1 MATFQYEALDTKT
14 GKTEKGELPAN
25 SQAEALARLQ
35 EMGLA
40 PTKCEESKAVTK
52 SKKSGKK
59 KGAGGRKKGK
69 KSAMDIEI
77 PGLGGGVNE
86 KVLTVFTRQLA
97 QLTSAGLPLLSGL
110 TVLERQEKNA
120 ALRRVLGDLAEVIEG
135 GGTFS
140 EGLNQHPKVFN
151 KLFVSMVKAGELGGV
166 LEVVL
171 DRLAQFMEKA
181 ARIKGKVKA
190 AMFYPIAVL
199 VVAIAI
205 MGVLL
210 VFVIP
215 KFKAVFADLTGAGGL
230 HPFTE
235 FVLSISETVK
245 TNVFGT
251 LTGAFAFFLTLG
263 MLGQSKYGRF
273 VLDKLALFFPII
285 GPVVE
290 KVSIARFARTLG
302 TLINSGVPILQAL
315 NIVKDTSGNTV
326 IATAVQ
332 DVHDSVK
339 EGETIVAP
347 LEASRVFPP
356 MVISMVDV
364 GEKTGDMPQMLEKIA
379 DTYDEEVDRSV
390 EAMTSLIE
398 PVMIVFLAV
407 IVGSIVIAM
416 FLPLIQMIDT
426 LGGEGG

>member
-1 MATFQYEALDTKT
+1 MAKFQYEALDTKT

-40 PTKCEESKAVTK
+40 PTKCEEAKAEP
-52 SKKSGKK
+52 KKGKGKAKK
-59 KGAGGRKKGK
+59 KAGKKGK
-69 KSAMDIEI
+69 KGAMQLEI
-77 PGLGGGVNE
+77 NIGAAVNE
-86 KVLTVFTRQLA
+86 KTLTIFTRQLA

-110 TVLERQEKNA
+110 TVLARQEKNQT
-120 ALRRVLGDLAEVIEG
+120 LKRVLGELAEVIEG

-140 EGLNQHPKVFN
+140 EGLAQHPKVFN

-181 ARIKGKVKA
+181 MRIKGKVKA

-199 VVAIAI
+199 IVAIVIMAI
-205 MGVLL
+205 LL
-210 VFVIP
+210 IFVIP
-215 KFKAVFADLTGAGGL
+215 KFKDVFGDLTGDDGL
-230 HPFTE
+230 PEFTQ
-235 FVLSISETVK
+235 FVLDISDTVK
-245 TNVFGT
+245 ENSFGT
-251 LTGAFAFFLTLG
+251 ATGMFAFMLTLSLCG
-263 MLGQSKYGRF
+263 KSKHGRF

-326 IATAVQ
+326 VAQAVQ

-379 DTYDEEVDRSV
+379 DTYDEEVDRAV
-390 EAMTSLIE
+390 ESMTSLIE

-416 FLPLIQMIDT
+416 FLPLIRMI
-426 LGGEGG
+426 ESIS

>member
-1 MATFQYEALDTKT
+1 MAKFQYEALDTKT

-40 PTKCEESKAVTK
+40 PTKCEEAKAEP
-52 SKKSGKK
+52 KKGKGKAKK
-59 KGAGGRKKGK
+59 KAGKKGK
-69 KSAMDIEI
+69 KGAMQLEI
-77 PGLGGGVNE
+77 NIGAAVNE
-86 KVLTVFTRQLA
+86 KTLTIFTRQLA

-110 TVLERQEKNA
+110 TVLARQEKNQT
-120 ALRRVLGDLAEVIEG
+120 LKRVLGELAEVIEG

-140 EGLNQHPKVFN
+140 EGLAQHPKVFN

-181 ARIKGKVKA
+181 MRIKGKVKA

-199 VVAIAI
+199 IVAIVIMAI
-205 MGVLL
+205 LL
-210 VFVIP
+210 IFVIP
-215 KFKAVFADLTGAGGL
+215 KFKDVFGDLTGDDGL
-230 HPFTE
+230 PEFTQ
-235 FVLSISETVK
+235 FVLDISDTVK
-245 TNVFGT
+245 ENAFGT
-251 LTGAFAFFLTLG
+251 ATGMFAFMLTLSLCG
-263 MLGQSKYGRF
+263 KRKHGRF

-326 IATAVQ
+326 VAQAVQ

-379 DTYDEEVDRSV
+379 DTYDEEVDRAV
-390 EAMTSLIE
+390 ESMTSLIE

-416 FLPLIQMIDT
+416 FLPLIRMI
-426 LGGEGG
+426 ESIS

>member
-14 GKTEKGELPAN
+14 GKTEKGEMPAN
-25 SQAEALARLQ
+25 SQAEALSRLQ

-40 PTKCEESKAVTK
+40 PTKVEEAKGA
-52 SKKSGKK
+52 SGAKK
-59 KGAGGRKKGK
+59 KKKRAGGKKKGK
-69 KSAMDIEI
+69 KSALDIQI
-77 PGLGGGVNE
+77 GTGVNE
-86 KVLTVFTRQLA
+86 KSLTIFTRQLA

-110 TVLERQEKNA
+110 TVLERQEKNPG
-120 ALRRVLGDLAEVIEG
+120 LKRVCAELAEVIEG

-140 EGLNQHPKVFN
+140 EGLAQHPKVFN

-199 VVAIAI
+199 IVAIVI
-205 MGVLL
+205 MGILL

-215 KFKAVFADLTGAGGL
+215 KFKEVFADLTGEGGGL
-230 HPFTE
+230 HWFTE
-235 FVLSISETVK
+235 LVLSISNTVK

-251 LTGAFAFFLTLG
+251 LTGMFAFFLTLSF
-263 MLGQSKYGRF
+263 LGKTKYGRF
-273 VLDKLALFFPII
+273 VLDKLALFFPVV

-398 PVMIVFLAV
+398 PIMICFLAV

-426 LGGEGG
+426 MGGD

>member
-1 MATFQYEALDTKT
+1 MARFQYEALDTKT

-40 PTKCEESKAVTK
+40 PTKCEEAKA
-52 SKKSGKK
+52 SPKKGKGKAKK
-59 KGAGGRKKGK
+59 KAGKKGK
-69 KSAMDIEI
+69 KGAMQLEI
-77 PGLGGGVNE
+77 NIGAAVNE
-86 KVLTVFTRQLA
+86 KTLTIFTRQLA

-110 TVLERQEKNA
+110 TVLARQEKNQT
-120 ALRRVLGDLAEVIEG
+120 LKRVLGELAEVIEG

-140 EGLNQHPKVFN
+140 EGLAQHPKVFN

-181 ARIKGKVKA
+181 MRIKGKVKA

-199 VVAIAI
+199 IVAIVIMAI
-205 MGVLL
+205 LL
-210 VFVIP
+210 IFVIP
-215 KFKAVFADLTGAGGL
+215 KFKDVFGDLTGEDGL
-230 HPFTE
+230 PEFTQ
-235 FVLSISETVK
+235 FVLDISDTVK
-245 TNVFGT
+245 DNAFGT
-251 LTGAFAFFLTLG
+251 ATGMFAFMLTLSLCG
-263 MLGQSKYGRF
+263 KSKHGRF

-326 IATAVQ
+326 VAQAVQ

-379 DTYDEEVDRSV
+379 DTYDEEVDRAV
-390 EAMTSLIE
+390 ESMTSLIE

-416 FLPLIQMIDT
+416 FLPLIKMI
-426 LGGEGG
+426 ESIS

>member
-1 MATFQYEALDTKT
+1 MAKFQYEALDTKT
-14 GKTEKGELPAN
+14 GKTERGELPAN

-40 PTKCEESKAVTK
+40 PTKCEEAKAEP
-52 SKKSGKK
+52 KKGKGKAKK
-59 KGAGGRKKGK
+59 KAGKKGK
-69 KSAMDIEI
+69 KGAMQLEI
-77 PGLGGGVNE
+77 NIGAAVNE
-86 KVLTVFTRQLA
+86 KTLTIFTRQLA

-110 TVLERQEKNA
+110 TVLARQEKNQT
-120 ALRRVLGDLAEVIEG
+120 LKRVLGELAEVIEG

-140 EGLNQHPKVFN
+140 EGLAQHPKVFN

-181 ARIKGKVKA
+181 MRIKGKVKA

-199 VVAIAI
+199 IVAIVIMAI
-205 MGVLL
+205 LL
-210 VFVIP
+210 IFVIP
-215 KFKAVFADLTGAGGL
+215 KFKDVFGDLTGEDGL
-230 HPFTE
+230 PEFTQ
-235 FVLSISETVK
+235 FVLDISDTVK
-245 TNVFGT
+245 ENAFGT
-251 LTGAFAFFLTLG
+251 ATGMFAFMLTLSLCG
-263 MLGQSKYGRF
+263 KSKHGRF

-326 IATAVQ
+326 VAQAVQ

-379 DTYDEEVDRSV
+379 DTYDEEVDRAV
-390 EAMTSLIE
+390 ESMTSLIE

-416 FLPLIQMIDT
+416 FLPLIRMI
-426 LGGEGG
+426 ESIS

>member
-1 MATFQYEALDTKT
+1 MAKFQYEALDTKT

-40 PTKCEESKAVTK
+40 PTKCEEAKAEP
-52 SKKSGKK
+52 KKGKGKAKK
-59 KGAGGRKKGK
+59 KAGKKGK
-69 KSAMDIEI
+69 KGAMQLEI
-77 PGLGGGVNE
+77 NIGAAVNE
-86 KVLTVFTRQLA
+86 KTLTIFTRQLA

-110 TVLERQEKNA
+110 TVLARQEKNQT
-120 ALRRVLGDLAEVIEG
+120 LKRVLGELAEVIEG

-140 EGLNQHPKVFN
+140 EGLAQHPKVFN

-181 ARIKGKVKA
+181 MRIKGKVKA

-199 VVAIAI
+199 IVAIVIMAI
-205 MGVLL
+205 LL
-210 VFVIP
+210 IFVIP
-215 KFKAVFADLTGAGGL
+215 KFKDVFGDLTGEDGL
-230 HPFTE
+230 PDFTQ
-235 FVLSISETVK
+235 FVLDISDTVK
-245 TNVFGT
+245 ENAFGT
-251 LTGAFAFFLTLG
+251 ATGMFAFMLTLSLCG
-263 MLGQSKYGRF
+263 KSKRGRF

-326 IATAVQ
+326 VAQAVQ

-379 DTYDEEVDRSV
+379 DTYDEEVDRAV
-390 EAMTSLIE
+390 ESMTSLIE

-416 FLPLIQMIDT
+416 FLPLIRMI
-426 LGGEGG
+426 ESIS

>member
-1 MATFQYEALDTKT
+1 MAKFQYEALDTKT

-40 PTKCEESKAVTK
+40 PTKCEIAKTEPKKGKGKA
-52 SKKSGKK
+52 KK
-59 KGAGGRKKGK
+59 KAGKKGK
-69 KSAMDIEI
+69 KGAMQLEI
-77 PGLGGGVNE
+77 NIGAAVNE
-86 KVLTVFTRQLA
+86 KTLTIFTRQLA

-110 TVLERQEKNA
+110 TVLARQEKNQT
-120 ALRRVLGDLAEVIEG
+120 LKRVLGELAEVIEG

-140 EGLNQHPKVFN
+140 EGLAQHPKVFN

-181 ARIKGKVKA
+181 MRIKGKVKA

-199 VVAIAI
+199 IVAIVIMAI
-205 MGVLL
+205 LL
-210 VFVIP
+210 IFVIP
-215 KFKAVFADLTGAGGL
+215 KFKDVFGDLTGEDGL
-230 HPFTE
+230 PEFTQ
-235 FVLSISETVK
+235 FVLDISDTVK
-245 TNVFGT
+245 DNAFGT
-251 LTGAFAFFLTLG
+251 ATGMFAFMLTLSLCG
-263 MLGQSKYGRF
+263 KSKHGRF

-326 IATAVQ
+326 VAQAVQ

-379 DTYDEEVDRSV
+379 DTYDEEVDRAV
-390 EAMTSLIE
+390 ESMTSLIE

-416 FLPLIQMIDT
+416 FLPLIKMI
-426 LGGEGG
+426 ESIS

>member
-1 MATFQYEALDTKT
+1 MAKFQYEALDTKT
-14 GKTEKGELPAN
+14 GKTERGELPAN

-40 PTKCEESKAVTK
+40 PTKCEEAKAEP
-52 SKKSGKK
+52 KKGKGKAKK
-59 KGAGGRKKGK
+59 KAGKKGK
-69 KSAMDIEI
+69 KGAMQLEI
-77 PGLGGGVNE
+77 NIGAAVNE
-86 KVLTVFTRQLA
+86 KTLTIFTRQLA

-110 TVLERQEKNA
+110 TVLARQEKSQT
-120 ALRRVLGDLAEVIEG
+120 LKRVLGELAEVIEG

-140 EGLNQHPKVFN
+140 EGLAQHPKVFN

-181 ARIKGKVKA
+181 MRIKGKVKA

-199 VVAIAI
+199 IVAIVIMAI
-205 MGVLL
+205 LL
-210 VFVIP
+210 IFVIP
-215 KFKAVFADLTGAGGL
+215 KFKDVFGDLTGDDGL
-230 HPFTE
+230 PEFTQ
-235 FVLSISETVK
+235 FVLDISDTVK
-245 TNVFGT
+245 ENAFGT
-251 LTGAFAFFLTLG
+251 ATGMFAF
-263 MLGQSKYGRF
+263 MLALSLCGKSKHGRF

-326 IATAVQ
+326 VAQAVQ

-379 DTYDEEVDRSV
+379 DTYDEEVDRAV
-390 EAMTSLIE
+390 ESMT
-398 PVMIVFLAV
+398 
-407 IVGSIVIAM
+407 
-416 FLPLIQMIDT
+416 
-426 LGGEGG
+426 

>member
-1 MATFQYEALDTKT
+1 MATFQYEAVNTQS
-14 GKTEKGELPAN
+14 GKTEKGELPAA

-40 PTKCEESKAVTK
+40 PTKVEQAKAAP
-52 SKKSGKK
+52 KKAKRGAAKGK
-59 KGAGGRKKGK
+59 KGAKKGVG
-69 KSAMDIEI
+69 AMEINI
-77 PGLGGGVNE
+77 PGLSGKVKE
-86 KVLTVFTRQLA
+86 KHLTIFTRQLA

-110 TVLERQEKNA
+110 RVLERQEKTPTM
-120 ALRRVLGDLAEVIEG
+120 RRVLGELAEVIEG

-140 EGLNQHPKVFN
+140 EGLAQNTKVFN

-171 DRLAQFMEKA
+171 DRLAVFMEKA
-181 ARIKGKVKA
+181 MRIKGKVKA

-199 VVAIAI
+199 VVAIVI
-205 MGVLL
+205 MGVLM

-215 KFKAVFADLTGAGGL
+215 KFKDVFAEMMGTGL
-230 HPFTE
+230 PRFTE
-235 FVLSISETVK
+235 IVLNISDVIRLNAT
-245 TNVFGT
+245 GT
-251 LTGAFAFFLTLG
+251 LSGMFACFFTFA
-263 MLGQSKYGRF
+263 MIGRTNF
-273 VLDKLALFFPII
+273 GRYILDKMSLLFPVI

-290 KVSIARFARTLG
+290 KVAIARFARTLG

-315 NIVKDTSGNTV
+315 NIVKDTSGNV
-326 IATAVQ
+326 VVARAVQ

-379 DTYDEEVDRSV
+379 DTYDEEVDRAV
-390 EAMTSLIE
+390 ESLTSLIE
-398 PVMIVFLAV
+398 PIMIVFLAV

-416 FLPLIQMIDT
+416 FLPLIKMI
-426 LGGEGG
+426 EGIE

>member
-1 MATFQYEALDTKT
+1 MAKFQYEALDTKT

-40 PTKCEESKAVTK
+40 PTKCEEAKAEP
-52 SKKSGKK
+52 KKGKGKAKK
-59 KGAGGRKKGK
+59 KAGKKGK
-69 KSAMDIEI
+69 KGAMQLEI
-77 PGLGGGVNE
+77 NIGAAVNE
-86 KVLTVFTRQLA
+86 KTLTIFTRQLA

-110 TVLERQEKNA
+110 TVLARQEKNQT
-120 ALRRVLGDLAEVIEG
+120 LKRVLGELAEVIEG

-140 EGLNQHPKVFN
+140 EGLAQHPKVFN

-181 ARIKGKVKA
+181 MRIKGKVKA

-199 VVAIAI
+199 IVAIVIMAI
-205 MGVLL
+205 LL
-210 VFVIP
+210 IFVIP
-215 KFKAVFADLTGAGGL
+215 KFKDVFGDLTGEDGL
-230 HPFTE
+230 PDFTQ
-235 FVLSISETVK
+235 FVLDISDTVK
-245 TNVFGT
+245 ENAFGT
-251 LTGAFAFFLTLG
+251 ATGMFAFMLTLSLCG
-263 MLGQSKYGRF
+263 KSKHGRF

-326 IATAVQ
+326 VAQAVQ

-379 DTYDEEVDRSV
+379 DTYDEEVDRAV
-390 EAMTSLIE
+390 ESMTSLIE

-416 FLPLIQMIDT
+416 FLPLIKMI
-426 LGGEGG
+426 ESIS

>member
-1 MATFQYEALDTKT
+1 MAKFQYEALDTKT
-14 GKTEKGELPAN
+14 GKSEKGELPAN

-40 PTKCEESKAVTK
+40 PTKCEEAKAEP
-52 SKKSGKK
+52 KKGKGKAKK
-59 KGAGGRKKGK
+59 KAGKKGK
-69 KSAMDIEI
+69 KGAMQLEI
-77 PGLGGGVNE
+77 NIGAAVNE
-86 KVLTVFTRQLA
+86 KTLTIFTRQLA

-110 TVLERQEKNA
+110 TVLARQEKNQT
-120 ALRRVLGDLAEVIEG
+120 LKRVLGELAEVIEG

-140 EGLNQHPKVFN
+140 EGLAQHPKVFN

-181 ARIKGKVKA
+181 MRIKGKVKA

-199 VVAIAI
+199 IVAIVIMAI
-205 MGVLL
+205 LL
-210 VFVIP
+210 IFVIP
-215 KFKAVFADLTGAGGL
+215 KFKDVFGDLTGDDGL
-230 HPFTE
+230 PEFTQ
-235 FVLSISETVK
+235 FVLDISDTVK
-245 TNVFGT
+245 ENAFGT
-251 LTGAFAFFLTLG
+251 ATGMFAFMLTLSLCG
-263 MLGQSKYGRF
+263 KSKHGRF

-326 IATAVQ
+326 VAQAVQ

-379 DTYDEEVDRSV
+379 DTYDEEVDRAV
-390 EAMTSLIE
+390 ESMTSLIE

-416 FLPLIQMIDT
+416 FLPLIRMI
-426 LGGEGG
+426 ESIS

>member
-1 MATFQYEALDTKT
+1 MAKFQYEALDTKT

-40 PTKCEESKAVTK
+40 PTKCEEAKA
-52 SKKSGKK
+52 SPKKGKGKAKK
-59 KGAGGRKKGK
+59 KAGKKGK
-69 KSAMDIEI
+69 KGAMQIEI
-77 PGLGGGVNE
+77 NIGAAVNE
-86 KVLTVFTRQLA
+86 KTLTIFTRQLA

-110 TVLERQEKNA
+110 TVLSRQEKNQT
-120 ALRRVLGDLAEVIEG
+120 LKRVLGELAEVIEG

-140 EGLNQHPKVFN
+140 EGLAQHPKVFN

-181 ARIKGKVKA
+181 MRIKGKVKA

-199 VVAIAI
+199 IVAIVIMAI
-205 MGVLL
+205 LL
-210 VFVIP
+210 IFVIP
-215 KFKAVFADLTGAGGL
+215 KFKDVFGDLTGEDGL
-230 HPFTE
+230 PEFTQ
-235 FVLSISETVK
+235 FVLDISDTVK
-245 TNVFGT
+245 DNAFGT
-251 LTGAFAFFLTLG
+251 FTAMFAFMLTLSLCG
-263 MLGQSKYGRF
+263 KTKHGRF

-326 IATAVQ
+326 VAQAVQ

-379 DTYDEEVDRSV
+379 DTYYHISQQHRSTWTH
-390 EAMTSLIE
+390 EADLRS
-398 PVMIVFLAV
+398 F
-407 IVGSIVIAM
+407 SD
-416 FLPLIQMIDT
+416 LPWWNT
-426 LGGEGG
+426 

>member
-1 MATFQYEALDTKT
+1 MAKFQYEALDTKT

-40 PTKCEESKAVTK
+40 PTKCEEAKAEP
-52 SKKSGKK
+52 KKGKGKAKK
-59 KGAGGRKKGK
+59 KAGKKGK
-69 KSAMDIEI
+69 KGAMQLEI
-77 PGLGGGVNE
+77 NIGAAVNE
-86 KVLTVFTRQLA
+86 KTLTIFTRQLA

-110 TVLERQEKNA
+110 TVLARQEKNQT
-120 ALRRVLGDLAEVIEG
+120 LKRVLGELAEVIEG

-140 EGLNQHPKVFN
+140 EGLAQHPKVFN

-181 ARIKGKVKA
+181 MRIKGKVKA

-199 VVAIAI
+199 IVAIVIMAI
-205 MGVLL
+205 LL
-210 VFVIP
+210 IFVIP
-215 KFKAVFADLTGAGGL
+215 KFKDVFGDLTGEDGL
-230 HPFTE
+230 PDFTQ
-235 FVLSISETVK
+235 FVLDISDTVK
-245 TNVFGT
+245 DNAFGT
-251 LTGAFAFFLTLG
+251 ATGMFAFMLTLSLCG
-263 MLGQSKYGRF
+263 KSKHGRF

-326 IATAVQ
+326 VAQAVQ

-379 DTYDEEVDRSV
+379 DTYDEEVDRAV
-390 EAMTSLIE
+390 ESMTSLIE

-416 FLPLIQMIDT
+416 FLPLIKMIET
-426 LGGEGG
+426 IS

>member
-1 MATFQYEALDTKT
+1 MARFQYEALDTKT

-40 PTKCEESKAVTK
+40 PTKCEEAKAEP
-52 SKKSGKK
+52 KKGKGKAKK
-59 KGAGGRKKGK
+59 KAGKKGK
-69 KSAMDIEI
+69 KGAMQLEI
-77 PGLGGGVNE
+77 NIGAAVNE
-86 KVLTVFTRQLA
+86 KTLTIFTRQLA
-97 QLTSAGLPLLSGL
+97 QLTSAGLPLLSGR
-110 TVLERQEKNA
+110 TVLARQEKNQT
-120 ALRRVLGDLAEVIEG
+120 LKRVLGELAEVIEG

-140 EGLNQHPKVFN
+140 EGLAQHPKVFN

-181 ARIKGKVKA
+181 MRIKGKVKA

-199 VVAIAI
+199 IVAIVIMAI
-205 MGVLL
+205 LL
-210 VFVIP
+210 IFVIP
-215 KFKAVFADLTGAGGL
+215 KFKDVFGDLTGEDGL
-230 HPFTE
+230 PEFTQ
-235 FVLSISETVK
+235 FVLDISDTVK
-245 TNVFGT
+245 ENAFGT
-251 LTGAFAFFLTLG
+251 ATGMFAFMLTLSMCG
-263 MLGQSKYGRF
+263 KTKHGRF
-273 VLDKLALFFPII
+273 VLDKLALFFPIV

-302 TLINSGVPILQAL
+302 TLINSVVPILQAL

-326 IATAVQ
+326 VAQAVQ

-379 DTYDEEVDRSV
+379 DTYDDEVDRAV
-390 EAMTSLIE
+390 ESMTSLIE

-416 FLPLIQMIDT
+416 FLPLIKMIET
-426 LGGEGG
+426 IS

>member
-1 MATFQYEALDTKT
+1 MAKFQYEALDTKT

-40 PTKCEESKAVTK
+40 PTKCEEAKA
-52 SKKSGKK
+52 SPKKGKGKAKK
-59 KGAGGRKKGK
+59 KAGKKGK
-69 KSAMDIEI
+69 KGAMQIEI
-77 PGLGGGVNE
+77 NIGAAVNE
-86 KVLTVFTRQLA
+86 KTLTIFTRQLA

-110 TVLERQEKNA
+110 TVLSRQEKNQT
-120 ALRRVLGDLAEVIEG
+120 LKRVLGELAEVIEG

-140 EGLNQHPKVFN
+140 EGLAQHPKVFN

-181 ARIKGKVKA
+181 MRIKGKVKA

-199 VVAIAI
+199 IVAIVIMAI
-205 MGVLL
+205 LL
-210 VFVIP
+210 IFVIQ
-215 KFKAVFADLTGAGGL
+215 KFKDVFGDLTGEDGL
-230 HPFTE
+230 PEFTQ
-235 FVLSISETVK
+235 FVLDISDTVK
-245 TNVFGT
+245 DNAFGT
-251 LTGAFAFFLTLG
+251 FTAMFAYMLTLSLCG
-263 MLGQSKYGRF
+263 KTKHGRF

-326 IATAVQ
+326 VAQAVQ

-379 DTYDEEVDRSV
+379 DTYDEEVDRAV
-390 EAMTSLIE
+390 ESMTSLIE

-416 FLPLIQMIDT
+416 FLPLIKMIET
-426 LGGEGG
+426 IS

>member
-1 MATFQYEALDTKT
+1 MAKFQYEALDTKT

-40 PTKCEESKAVTK
+40 PTKCEEAKAEPKK
-52 SKKSGKK
+52 SKGKAKK
-59 KGAGGRKKGK
+59 KAGKKGK
-69 KSAMDIEI
+69 KGAMQLEI
-77 PGLGGGVNE
+77 NIGAAVNE
-86 KVLTVFTRQLA
+86 KTLTIFTRQLA

-110 TVLERQEKNA
+110 TVLARQEKNQT
-120 ALRRVLGDLAEVIEG
+120 LKRVLGELAEVIEG

-140 EGLNQHPKVFN
+140 EGLAQHPKVFN

-181 ARIKGKVKA
+181 MRIKGKVKA

-199 VVAIAI
+199 IVAIVIMAI
-205 MGVLL
+205 LL
-210 VFVIP
+210 IFVIP
-215 KFKAVFADLTGAGGL
+215 KFKDVFGDLTGDDGL
-230 HPFTE
+230 PEFTQ
-235 FVLSISETVK
+235 FVLDISDTVK
-245 TNVFGT
+245 ENAFGT
-251 LTGAFAFFLTLG
+251 ATGMFAFMLTLSLCG
-263 MLGQSKYGRF
+263 KSKRGRF

-326 IATAVQ
+326 VAQAVQ

-379 DTYDEEVDRSV
+379 DTYDEEVDRAV
-390 EAMTSLIE
+390 ESMTSLIE

-416 FLPLIQMIDT
+416 FLPLIRMI
-426 LGGEGG
+426 ESIS

>member
-1 MATFQYEALDTKT
+1 MAKFQYEALDTKT

-40 PTKCEESKAVTK
+40 PTKCEEAKA
-52 SKKSGKK
+52 SPKKGKGKAKK
-59 KGAGGRKKGK
+59 KAGKKGK
-69 KSAMDIEI
+69 KGAMQIEI
-77 PGLGGGVNE
+77 NIGAAVNE
-86 KVLTVFTRQLA
+86 KTLTIFTRQLA

-110 TVLERQEKNA
+110 TVLARQEKNQT
-120 ALRRVLGDLAEVIEG
+120 LKRVLGELAEVIEG

-140 EGLNQHPKVFN
+140 EGLAQHPKVFN

-181 ARIKGKVKA
+181 MRIKGKVKA

-199 VVAIAI
+199 IVAIVIMAI
-205 MGVLL
+205 LL
-210 VFVIP
+210 IFVIP
-215 KFKAVFADLTGAGGL
+215 KFKDVFGDLTGEDGL
-230 HPFTE
+230 PEFTE
-235 FVLSISETVK
+235 KVLAISDTVK
-245 TNVFGT
+245 NNAFGT
-251 LTGAFAFFLTLG
+251 FTGMFAF
-263 MLGQSKYGRF
+263 MLALSMCGKTKHGRF
-273 VLDKLALFFPII
+273 VLDKLALFFPIV

-326 IATAVQ
+326 VAQAVQ

-379 DTYDEEVDRSV
+379 DTYDEEVDRAV
-390 EAMTSLIE
+390 ESMTSLIE

-416 FLPLIQMIDT
+416 FLPLIKMIET
-426 LGGEGG
+426 IS

>member
-1 MATFQYEALDTKT
+1 MAKFQYEALDTKT
-14 GKTEKGELPAN
+14 GKSEKGELPAN

-40 PTKCEESKAVTK
+40 PTKVEEAKAEP
-52 SKKSGKK
+52 KKGKGKGKAKK
-59 KGAGGRKKGK
+59 KAGKKGK
-69 KSAMDIEI
+69 KGAMAMEI
-77 PGLGGGVNE
+77 NIGAAVND
-86 KVLTVFTRQLA
+86 KTLTIFTRQLA

-110 TVLERQEKNA
+110 TVLARQEKNQT
-120 ALRRVLGDLAEVIEG
+120 LKRVLGELAEVIEG

-140 EGLNQHPKVFN
+140 EGLAQHPKVFN

-181 ARIKGKVKA
+181 MRIKGKVKA

-199 VVAIAI
+199 VVAVVIMAI
-205 MGVLL
+205 LL
-210 VFVIP
+210 IFVIP
-215 KFKAVFADLTGAGGL
+215 KFKDVFGDLTGEDGL
-230 HPFTE
+230 PEFTE
-235 FVLSISETVK
+235 IVLSISDTVK
-245 TNVFGT
+245 NNAFGT
-251 LTGAFAFFLTLG
+251 FTAIFAFFLTLS
-263 MLGQSKYGRF
+263 MLAKTKYGRF
-273 VLDKLALFFPII
+273 VLDKLALFFPIV

-290 KVSIARFARTLG
+290 KVAIARFARTLG

-326 IATAVQ
+326 VAQAVQ

-379 DTYDEEVDRSV
+379 DTYDEEVDRAV
-390 EAMTSLIE
+390 ESMTSLIE

-416 FLPLIQMIDT
+416 FLPLIRMIET
-426 LGGEGG
+426 IS

>member
-1 MATFQYEALDTKT
+1 MAKFQYEALDTKT

-40 PTKCEESKAVTK
+40 PTKCEEAKAEPKKGKGKAKKKAV
-52 SKKSGKK
+52 
-59 KGAGGRKKGK
+59 KKGK
-69 KSAMDIEI
+69 KGAMQLEI
-77 PGLGGGVNE
+77 NIGAAVNE
-86 KVLTVFTRQLA
+86 KTLTIFTRQLA

-110 TVLERQEKNA
+110 TVLARQEKNQT
-120 ALRRVLGDLAEVIEG
+120 LKRVLGELAEVIEG

-140 EGLNQHPKVFN
+140 EGLAQHPKVFN

-181 ARIKGKVKA
+181 MRIKGKVKA

-199 VVAIAI
+199 IVAIVIMAI
-205 MGVLL
+205 LL
-210 VFVIP
+210 IFVIP
-215 KFKAVFADLTGAGGL
+215 KFKDVFGDLTGEDGL
-230 HPFTE
+230 PEFTQ
-235 FVLSISETVK
+235 FVLDISDTVK
-245 TNVFGT
+245 ENAFGT
-251 LTGAFAFFLTLG
+251 ATGMFAFMLTLSLCG
-263 MLGQSKYGRF
+263 KSKHGRF

-326 IATAVQ
+326 VAQAVQ

-379 DTYDEEVDRSV
+379 DTYDEEVDRAV
-390 EAMTSLIE
+390 ESMTSLIE

-416 FLPLIQMIDT
+416 FLPLIKMI
-426 LGGEGG
+426 ESIS

>member
-1 MATFQYEALDTKT
+1 MAKFQYEALDTKT

-40 PTKCEESKAVTK
+40 PTKCEEAKAEP
-52 SKKSGKK
+52 KKGKGKAKK
-59 KGAGGRKKGK
+59 KAGKKGK
-69 KSAMDIEI
+69 KGAMQLEI
-77 PGLGGGVNE
+77 NIGAAVNE
-86 KVLTVFTRQLA
+86 KTLTIFTRQLA

-110 TVLERQEKNA
+110 TVLARQEKNQT
-120 ALRRVLGDLAEVIEG
+120 LKRVLGELAEVIEG

-140 EGLNQHPKVFN
+140 EGLAQHPKVFN

-181 ARIKGKVKA
+181 MRIKGKVKA

-199 VVAIAI
+199 IVAIVIMAI
-205 MGVLL
+205 LL
-210 VFVIP
+210 IFVIP
-215 KFKAVFADLTGAGGL
+215 KFKDVFGDLTGEDGL
-230 HPFTE
+230 PEFTQ
-235 FVLSISETVK
+235 FVLDISDTVK
-245 TNVFGT
+245 ENAFGT
-251 LTGAFAFFLTLG
+251 ATGMFAFMLTLSLCG
-263 MLGQSKYGRF
+263 KSKHGRF

-326 IATAVQ
+326 VAQAVQ

-379 DTYDEEVDRSV
+379 DTYDEEVDRAV
-390 EAMTSLIE
+390 ESMTSLIE

-416 FLPLIQMIDT
+416 FLPLIKMI
-426 LGGEGG
+426 ESIS

>member
-1 MATFQYEALDTKT
+1 MAKFQYEALDTKT
-14 GKTEKGELPAN
+14 GKSEKGELPAN

-40 PTKCEESKAVTK
+40 PTKVEEAKAEP
-52 SKKSGKK
+52 KKGKAKAKKKAGKK
-59 KGAGGRKKGK
+59 AGKKGK
-69 KSAMDIEI
+69 KGAMAMEI
-77 PGLGGGVNE
+77 NIGAAVND
-86 KVLTVFTRQLA
+86 KTLTIFTRQLA

-110 TVLERQEKNA
+110 TVLARQEKNQT
-120 ALRRVLGDLAEVIEG
+120 LKRVLGELAEVIEG

-140 EGLNQHPKVFN
+140 EGLAQHPKVFN

-181 ARIKGKVKA
+181 MRIKGKVKA

-199 VVAIAI
+199 VVAVVIMAI
-205 MGVLL
+205 LL
-210 VFVIP
+210 IFVIP
-215 KFKAVFADLTGAGGL
+215 KFKDVFGDLTGEDGL
-230 HPFTE
+230 PEFTE
-235 FVLSISETVK
+235 IVLSISDTVK
-245 TNVFGT
+245 NNAFGT
-251 LTGAFAFFLTLG
+251 FTSIFAFFLTLS
-263 MLGQSKYGRF
+263 MLAKTKYGRF
-273 VLDKLALFFPII
+273 VLDKLALFFPIV

-290 KVSIARFARTLG
+290 KVAIARFARTLG

-326 IATAVQ
+326 VAQAVQ

-379 DTYDEEVDRSV
+379 DTYDEEVDRAV
-390 EAMTSLIE
+390 ESMTSLIE

-416 FLPLIQMIDT
+416 FLPLIRMIET
-426 LGGEGG
+426 IS

>member
-1 MATFQYEALDTKT
+1 MATFQYEAVNTQS
-14 GKTEKGELPAN
+14 GKTEKGELPAA

-40 PTKCEESKAVTK
+40 PTKVEQAKAAP
-52 SKKSGKK
+52 KKAKRGAAKGK
-59 KGAGGRKKGK
+59 KGAKKGLGEMEIK
-69 KSAMDIEI
+69 I
-77 PGLGGGVNE
+77 PGFGGTVKE
-86 KVLTVFTRQLA
+86 KHLTIFTRQLA

-110 TVLERQEKNA
+110 RVLEKQEKTPT
-120 ALRRVLGDLAEVIEG
+120 LRRVLGELAEVIEG

-140 EGLNQHPKVFN
+140 EGLAQHTKVFN

-171 DRLAQFMEKA
+171 DRLAVFMEKA
-181 ARIKGKVKA
+181 MRIKGKVKA
-190 AMFYPIAVL
+190 AMFYPVAVL
-199 VVAIAI
+199 VVAIVI
-205 MGVLL
+205 MGVLM

-215 KFKAVFADLTGAGGL
+215 KFKDVFEGGL
-230 HPFTE
+230 VEGGLPKFTE
-235 FVLSISETVK
+235 IVLAISDTIKDRAV
-245 TNVFGT
+245 GT
-251 LTGAFAFFLTLG
+251 LSGMFATMFTFAMIGRTN
-263 MLGQSKYGRF
+263 YGRYI
-273 VLDKLALFFPII
+273 LDKMSLLFPVI

-290 KVSIARFARTLG
+290 KVAIARFARTLG

-315 NIVKDTSGNTV
+315 NIVKDTSGNV
-326 IATAVQ
+326 VVSRAVQ

-379 DTYDEEVDRSV
+379 DTYDEEVDRAV
-390 EAMTSLIE
+390 EALTSLIE
-398 PVMIVFLAV
+398 PIMIVFLAV
-407 IVGSIVIAM
+407 IVGGIVIAM
-416 FLPLIQMIDT
+416 FLPLIKLI
-426 LGGEGG
+426 ENIS

>member
-1 MATFQYEALDTKT
+1 MAKFQYEALDTKT
-14 GKTEKGELPAN
+14 GKTERGELPAN

-40 PTKCEESKAVTK
+40 PTKCEEAKAEP
-52 SKKSGKK
+52 KKGKGKAKK
-59 KGAGGRKKGK
+59 KAGKKGK
-69 KSAMDIEI
+69 KGAMQLEI
-77 PGLGGGVNE
+77 NIGAAVNE
-86 KVLTVFTRQLA
+86 KTLTIFTRQLS

-110 TVLERQEKNA
+110 TVLARQEKNQT
-120 ALRRVLGDLAEVIEG
+120 LKRVLGELAEVIEG

-140 EGLNQHPKVFN
+140 EGLAQHPKVFN

-181 ARIKGKVKA
+181 MRIKGKVKA

-199 VVAIAI
+199 IVAIVIMAI
-205 MGVLL
+205 LL
-210 VFVIP
+210 IFVIP
-215 KFKAVFADLTGAGGL
+215 KFKDVFGDLTGDDGL
-230 HPFTE
+230 PEFTQ
-235 FVLSISETVK
+235 FVLDISDTVK
-245 TNVFGT
+245 ENAFGT
-251 LTGAFAFFLTLG
+251 ATGMFAFMLTLSLCG
-263 MLGQSKYGRF
+263 KSKHGRF

-326 IATAVQ
+326 VAQAVQ

-379 DTYDEEVDRSV
+379 DTYDEEVDRAV
-390 EAMTSLIE
+390 ESMTSLIE

-416 FLPLIQMIDT
+416 FLPLIRMI
-426 LGGEGG
+426 ESIS

>member
-1 MATFQYEALDTKT
+1 MAKFQYEALDTKT

-40 PTKCEESKAVTK
+40 PTKCEEAKAEP
-52 SKKSGKK
+52 KKGKGKAKK
-59 KGAGGRKKGK
+59 KAGKKGK
-69 KSAMDIEI
+69 KGAMQLEI
-77 PGLGGGVNE
+77 NIGAAVNE
-86 KVLTVFTRQLA
+86 KTLTIFTRQLA

-110 TVLERQEKNA
+110 TVLARQEKNQT
-120 ALRRVLGDLAEVIEG
+120 LKRVLGELAEVIEG

-140 EGLNQHPKVFN
+140 EGLAQHPKVFN

-181 ARIKGKVKA
+181 MRIKGKVKA

-199 VVAIAI
+199 IVAIVIMAI
-205 MGVLL
+205 LL
-210 VFVIP
+210 IFVIP
-215 KFKAVFADLTGAGGL
+215 KFKDVFGDLTGEDGL
-230 HPFTE
+230 PEFTQ
-235 FVLSISETVK
+235 FVLDISDTVK
-245 TNVFGT
+245 DNAFGT
-251 LTGAFAFFLTLG
+251 ATGMFAFMLTLSLCG
-263 MLGQSKYGRF
+263 KSKHGRF

-326 IATAVQ
+326 VAQAVQ

-379 DTYDEEVDRSV
+379 DTYDEEVDRAV
-390 EAMTSLIE
+390 ESMTSLIE

-416 FLPLIQMIDT
+416 FLPLIKMI
-426 LGGEGG
+426 ESIS